1 MKRRFRRTR
10 EELASIVAMT
20 ETFFASERIDPSLR
34 HVVDL
39 VMEELFVNTISY
51 NTGTDEDVLIEM
63 TATGDG
69 VEVSLVDF
77 DVERF
82 DPTLAGQV
90 DVDAPLE
97 DREPGGLGIF
107 LVLKM
112 VDAINYEY
120 HDRQSRTTFRV
131 SGN

>member
-1 MKRRFRRTR
+1 MKRRFKRTR

-20 ETFFASERIDPSLR
+20 ETFFATEQIDPALR

-39 VMEELFVNTISY
+39 VTEELFVNTISY
-51 NTGTDEDVLIEM
+51 NTETDADVLIEM
-63 TATGDG
+63 ATAGDG

-82 DPTLAGQV
+82 DPTLERQV
-90 DVDAPLE
+90 NVDAPLE
-97 DREPGGLGIF
+97 EREPGGLGLF
-107 LVLKM
+107 LILKM

-131 SGN
+131 GGN

>member
-1 MKRRFRRTR
+1 
-10 EELASIVAMT
+10 MT
-20 ETFFASERIDPSLR
+20 ETFFATEQIDPALR

-39 VMEELFVNTISY
+39 VTEELFVNTISY
-51 NTGTDEDVLIEM
+51 NTETDADVLIEM
-63 TATGDG
+63 ATAGDG

-82 DPTLAGQV
+82 DPTLERQV
-90 DVDAPLE
+90 NVDAPLE
-97 DREPGGLGIF
+97 EREPGGLGLF
-107 LVLKM
+107 LILKM

-131 SGN
+131 GGN

>member
-1 MKRRFRRTR
+1 VKRRFKRTL
-10 EELASIVAMT
+10 EELAGIVAMT
-20 ETFFASERIDPSLR
+20 EAFFAASQIDPALR

-39 VMEELFVNTISY
+39 VTEELFVNTISY
-51 NTGTDEDVLIEM
+51 NTDTDEEVLIEM
-63 TATGDG
+63 TAAGDG

-82 DPTLAGQV
+82 DPTLAGQA

-97 DREPGGLGIF
+97 KREPGGLGIF

>member
-1 MKRRFRRTR
+1 MKRRFKRTR
-10 EELASIVAMT
+10 DELASIVAMT
-20 ETFFASERIDPSLR
+20 ETFFASEQIDPSLR

-39 VMEELFVNTISY
+39 VTEELFVNTISY
-51 NTGTDEDVLIEM
+51 NTETDADVLIEM
-63 TATGDG
+63 TTAGDG

-82 DPTLAGQV
+82 DPTLERQV
-90 DVDAPLE
+90 NVDAPLE
-97 DREPGGLGIF
+97 EREPGGLGLF

-131 SGN
+131 RGN